1 MLNAIT
7 GIKEILPI
15 SISSAFI
22 FRAPHARG
30 CRVDLFALPLSA
42 HAVARLPDT
51 PAEATETASG
61 TAIGAHADEGITL
74 LGCLQRI
81 RHAVLA
87 FMSAT
92 ADTAVRRYQ

>member
-1 MLNAIT
+1 MQSPELKRFCLSQFQAHSFSEHLT
-7 GIKEILPI
+7 HEDAALTASLYPCLPTP
-15 SISSAFI
+15 S
-22 FRAPHARG
+22 HA
-30 CRVDLFALPLSA
+30 CRI
-42 HAVARLPDT
+42 H